1 MGRSRPGKPS
11 REPVAG
17 ASLGSRKPGAK
28 QDGAQPSRQAEPN
41 GSRSEHRSV
50 SRRRI
55 VRPRKIG
62 PRKIGPGP
70 CSCSIG
76 PWQSTNPATTGC
88 PLAARDCRPPQ
99 PRESLRTRGERRS
112 HSNGRRV
119 VAASV
124 LPRRPRRW
132 RRRKRLAGTS
142 APHPGHC
149 FAGAESRNDHQF
161 SRGKS
166 GLAPVPAGSLF
177 LQYRPLAEYQ
187 PGYDGLPVGGKGLP
201 PSTAARIPQNPG
213 RTAQPFEWATR
224 RSRVGTAEA
233 TAPLAPSKAAR
244 RDVGAPPWSL
254 LRGSRIEKR
263 SPVFASDLPSRI
275 SKKGR
280 PPFAGRPSYIVLS
293 TMERSENR
301 LPSYWAVDV
310 EPFTRKN
317 LVVAPPVGAFSV
329 ISSFAAE
336 LVSVARESVSSV
348 QEPPRAVWIW
358 SE

>member
-1 MGRSRPGKPS
+1 MGTVRRTAPDAFRDRSAISATDGVGSTRTPCRTSCRSPRKSAEEGPRAGSERLSILESRREKKVGRSRPGKPS

-28 QDGAQPSRQAEPN
+28 QGGAQPSRQAEPN

-50 SRRRI
+50 SRRRM

-62 PRKIGPGP
+62 PGPCSCKASKNRAWPLFLQGP

-99 PRESLRTRGERRS
+99 PRESRRTRGERRS

-161 SRGKS
+161 SRVTCRQGYQKKEGPPLQG
-166 GLAPVPAGSLF
+166 GL
-177 LQYRPLAEYQ
+177 
-187 PGYDGLPVGGKGLP
+187 
-201 PSTAARIPQNPG
+201 
-213 RTAQPFEWATR
+213 RT
-224 RSRVGTAEA
+224 S
-233 TAPLAPSKAAR
+233 
-244 RDVGAPPWSL
+244 
-254 LRGSRIEKR
+254 
-263 SPVFASDLPSRI
+263 
-275 SKKGR
+275 
-280 PPFAGRPSYIVLS
+280 
-293 TMERSENR
+293 
-301 LPSYWAVDV
+301 
-310 EPFTRKN
+310 
-317 LVVAPPVGAFSV
+317 
-329 ISSFAAE
+329 
-336 LVSVARESVSSV
+336 
-348 QEPPRAVWIW
+348 
-358 SE
+358 